1 MLNNLRRNEV
11 ESDGQTYAMIDG
23 LRWSQDKEDDLAPK
37 LSFLSFDQQLDNASR
52 INALTCWVSSMRSMR
67 TYRSAHAGWSRR
79 QGSCTYTS
87 IAISWPNTRM
97 RPSSRSA
104 GCAEPASG
112 RCNWIS
118 KH

>member
-1 MLNNLRRNEV
+1 
-11 ESDGQTYAMIDG
+11 MIDG

-52 INALTCWVSSMRSMR
+52 INALTVLGQLDEINADISLSSR
-67 TYRSAHAGWSRR
+67 GLVER